1 MVWPLSIQLPFSVQR
16 MPCWSNQIQSSRG
29 CLNNVLSS
37 NGFIFQ
43 DRCQGSCNHIP
54 PFKPDAWKFALKTE
68 YSNFAVRHP
77 PETVDVFKLPGT
89 VDTVSQDHSSQFS
102 MQPRPVPLCG
112 PQVHPV
118 ARNWNNSYL
127 CATEDNASP
136 YNCCKDLQV
145 SWPSSVLSPWLW
157 RLRLYIVLVAEVL
170 LSRIVLVWLQLD
182 SLMSGAV
189 AHHVSLSCTLK

>member
-1 MVWPLSIQLPFSVQR
+1 

-136 YNCCKDLQV
+136 YNCCKDLQGFLAFICPFTV
-145 SWPSSVLSPWLW
+145 TMATPT
-157 RLRLYIVLVAEVL
+157 IVLVAEVL